1 MGPVTRRL
9 QPAHGAPAR
18 SSSASR
24 TPLLVR
30 RRVKG
35 GARVRV
41 ERGTERAVVKVRD
54 EADEAEQ
61 LLLGLGELLGWG
73 LRPHITAY
81 EGALAW

>member
-1 MGPVTRRL
+1 MRV
-9 QPAHGAPAR
+9 GAGVGVGGGVGVGVGAGFW
-18 SSSASR
+18 
-24 TPLLVR
+24 VR
-30 RRVKG
+30 IGGGIRVKG

-73 LRPHITAY
+73 LRPHVTAD